1 MRKDSTLCWV
11 LFSLQGNEFL
21 SLNSTGLI
29 HMRKYC
35 TKLEICVHYLSLRF
49 QNVSQCNQD
58 NINSQI
64 SFLSKDLTSVEFDVK
79 EVTAVTEQKGT
90 QTTPES

>member
-1 MRKDSTLCWV
+1 
-11 LFSLQGNEFL
+11 
-21 SLNSTGLI
+21 
-29 HMRKYC
+29 MRKYC
-35 TKLEICVHYLSLRF
+35 TKLEICVNYLSLRF
-49 QNVSQCNQD
+49 QNVSQGNQD

-79 EVTAVTEQKGT
+79 EVTAVTEQKST